1 MQRGKTTADPLARY
15 VTRFSSD
22 WELETPDAW
31 REFEGTLV
39 YVDISGFTAL
49 SEKLAR
55 RGRIGAEELTEVL
68 NVVFTKMLTL
78 AYARRGSLLKFGGDA
93 LLLLFTGD
101 DHPIQACSAAV
112 EMQDALREAAHHR
125 SSAGRLRLK
134 MSVGIHSGMVNL
146 FRAGDSHHELI
157 ITGPAASMTTKME
170 ETAVAGEVLIS
181 SATRDAIPAGSAQ
194 QSKGEGW
201 LLPWRKARI
210 AAPGFIARSET
221 DPTSIAEA
229 TPVGLRDFLRDG
241 GGEPEHHIATVGFIK
256 YLGTD
261 RITRDEGPA
270 ATAAALHELVSTVQH
285 VVDDEGVTFLAS
297 DIDED
302 GGKIIIVA
310 GVPGVQDD
318 DSGRVLRAARRI
330 VDDMAP
336 AQLDVKIGVNQGH
349 VFVGDI
355 GTEFRS
361 TYTIMGDTVNLS
373 ARLMAASPTGSV
385 YSSAGALDGSHTVF
399 RTTELEPFHV
409 KGKEHPVQAYE
420 IGAPTGSRPREHG
433 GELPFTG
440 RVEEL
445 AQLRTIVDRLQSGT
459 GSTLAITGERGSGKS
474 RLIDELRPY
483 LDGVLHIEIRAEP
496 YGTSTPY
503 RPLRDPI
510 REMFGV
516 ERARPDQMAEVLR
529 ARVAELFPAALPLL
543 PLLGDATM
551 IPIPSTPEVDMIEPQ
566 FRQARTADVLTELLS
581 LAFDG
586 PVLFEVED
594 SHYMDEASTH
604 VMRRVSQA
612 TADHPWLVL
621 ATRPPGTE
629 GFHLD
634 QEEMRLEPLSD
645 DEARTLVHIA
655 TEATPLRPHDVDAI
669 IARSAGLP
677 LFLLELLR
685 ALRNSDGVESLPDSL
700 EALVSAQIDALAP
713 LTRRVLRYASVLGH
727 SCRIEAFNELVAPE
741 NIVLDAAT
749 RKSLRAFVEADGPGR
764 VRFRQAMVRDVS
776 YAGLSFSRRRQLH
789 LRAAESLEQSAA
801 PHEDTVADLLS
812 LHFSLANE
820 QVRTWRYARVAG
832 DQAAAA
838 YANVDAAVHYRR
850 ALEAGRRLPNV
861 DDGERAT
868 VWTALGDVCERAGLF
883 DEALDAYRRASHL
896 VLDDELRQ
904 VDLYLKRAL
913 VRRRSGAYRTAL
925 SELTKGMHIVEG
937 GRSDGERRARGRLAT
952 ERSAIR
958 RWQQRPAEALR
969 HAEAAELDAREVNDL
984 PTLGKTLDL
993 IHWAHLMT
1001 GDSDHAP
1008 PYEETLEIYESL
1020 GDLSSVAEV
1029 WNNRGAGAF
1038 YAGRWEESIDA
1049 YARCS
1054 AADQQAG
1061 NDVGAA
1067 IASANVSE
1075 ILINQ
1080 RRFDEAEPMLT
1091 TALRVLRASGHAPAV
1106 AFAESEL
1113 ARLWLRRGELDR
1125 ATTLLL
1131 DIRERSVAAGEA
1143 LTVLNA
1149 DLLLAEAK
1157 LTAGDA
1163 TEAGKLLDAA
1173 TAEGGELLE
1182 FFAPA
1187 IGRLN
1192 ALVAAERGSIDE
1204 ALEHVEVAL
1213 DQAKGQGL
1221 LYEQML
1227 LLLAKADIAQR
1238 AGRDVNADDEN
1249 EASQL
1254 IDELGIRREPAAVS

>member
-1 MQRGKTTADPLARY
+1 MQRPNATDDPLARY
-15 VTRFSSD
+15 VTRFSSE
-22 WELETPDAW
+22 WELATTDNW

-68 NVVFTKMLTL
+68 NIVFTKMLTL

-101 DHPIQACSAAV
+101 DHPTQACSAAV
-112 EMQDALREAAHHR
+112 EMQDALREAAEHR

-134 MSVGIHSGMVNL
+134 MSVGIHSGTVNL
-146 FRAGDSHHELI
+146 FRAGESHHELI

-181 SATRDAIPAGSAQ
+181 SATRAAIPKGSAEQ
-194 QSKGEGW
+194 AKGEGW
-201 LLPWRKARI
+201 LLPWRKARVE
-210 AAPGFIARSET
+210 APGFVLRSET
-221 DPTSIAEA
+221 DPASIAEA
-229 TPVGLRDFLRDG
+229 TPVGLRNFLLEG
-241 GGEPEHHIATVGFIK
+241 GGESEHHIATVGFIK

-330 VDDMAP
+330 VDDMEP
-336 AQLDVKIGVNQGH
+336 ARLNVKIGVNQGH

-373 ARLMAASPTGSV
+373 ARLMAAAPIGSV
-385 YSSAGALDGSHTVF
+385 YSSANALDASHTIF
-399 RTTELEPFHV
+399 GTTKLEPFHV

-420 IGAPTGSRPREHG
+420 IGALTGTRPREVG

-440 RVEEL
+440 RIDEL
-445 AQLRTIVDRLQSGT
+445 ARLRALIQGARSGT
-459 GSTLAITGERGSGKS
+459 GASLAIIGDRGSGKS
-474 RLIDELRPY
+474 RLLDELRPE

-496 YGTSTPY
+496 YGTATPY
-503 RPLRDPI
+503 RPLRDPV
-510 REMFGV
+510 RALFGI
-516 ERARPDQMAEVLR
+516 ARDSPAKMAEMLR
-529 ARVAELFPAALPLL
+529 QKVTSILPAALPLL
-543 PLLGDATM
+543 PLIGDATM
-551 IPIPSTPEVDMIEPQ
+551 ISIPSTPEVDRIEPQ

-581 LAFDG
+581 AAFDG
-586 PVLFEVED
+586 PVLFEIED
-594 SHYMDEASTH
+594 AHYMDEASGH
-604 VMRRVSQA
+604 VMQRVSQA
-612 TADHPWLVL
+612 TANHPWIVL
-621 ATRPPGTE
+621 STRSPGTN
-629 GFHLD
+629 GFHPG
-634 QEEMRLEPLSD
+634 QEEMHLEPLSD
-645 DEARTLVHIA
+645 DDARALVHVA
-655 TEATPLRPHDVDAI
+655 TEATPLRPHEVDAI

-677 LFLLELLR
+677 LYLQELLR
-685 ALRNSDGVESLPDSL
+685 ALRNSGGLGSLPDSL
-700 EALVSAQIDALAP
+700 EALVSAQIDALPP
-713 LTRRVLRYASVLGH
+713 LTRRLLRYASVLGR
-727 SCRIEAFNELVAPE
+727 SFRIETFNELVAPDD
-741 NIVLDAAT
+741 IVLDAAT
-749 RKSLRAFVEADGPGR
+749 RRSLRAFVEADGVGR
-764 VRFRQAMVRDVS
+764 VRFRQAMIRDVS
-776 YAGLSFSRRRQLH
+776 YAGLSFKRRREIH
-789 LRAAESLEQSAA
+789 LRAAETFERSAA
-801 PHEDTVADLLS
+801 PHQDTIADVLG
-812 LHFSLANE
+812 LHFSLASD
-820 QVRTWRYARVAG
+820 QVRTWKYARVAG
-832 DQAAAA
+832 DQAAAT

-850 ALEAGRRLPNV
+850 ALEAGRRLPDV
-861 DDGERAT
+861 DDDERAI

-896 VLDDELRQ
+896 VVDDELRQ

-925 SELTKGMHIVEG
+925 GELTKAMHVVEG
-937 GRSDGERRARGRLAT
+937 GRSDDELRARARLAT
-952 ERSAIR
+952 ERAAIR

-969 HAEAAELDAREVNDL
+969 HAEAAEVDARQVNDL

-1038 YAGRWEESIDA
+1038 YAGRWEESIEA
-1049 YARCS
+1049 YARAS
-1054 AADQQAG
+1054 AADRQAG
-1061 NDVGAA
+1061 NDVGSA
-1067 IASANVSE
+1067 IASANVAE
-1075 ILINQ
+1075 VLINQ
-1080 RRFDEAEPMLT
+1080 RRYAEAEPMLMT
-1091 TALRVLRASGHAPAV
+1091 SLRVLRASGHAPAV

-1113 ARLWLRRGELDR
+1113 ARLWLRRGDLDR
-1125 ATTLLL
+1125 AETLLL
-1131 DIRERSVAAGEA
+1131 DIRERSVDAGEA
-1143 LTVLNA
+1143 LTALNA
-1149 DLLLAEAK
+1149 DLLLTEAK
-1157 LTAGDA
+1157 LIGGDA
-1163 TEAGKLLDAA
+1163 TEAGERLDTT
-1173 TAEGGELLE
+1173 TADGGELLE

-1187 IGRLN
+1187 IGRLS
-1192 ALVAAERGSIDE
+1192 ALIAAERGSIDE

-1227 LLLAKADIAQR
+1227 LLLAKADISRA
-1238 AGRDVNADDEN
+1238 AGRDVDAADEN
-1249 EASQL
+1249 EASRL
-1254 IDELGIRREPAAVS
+1254 IDELGVRREPAAVS